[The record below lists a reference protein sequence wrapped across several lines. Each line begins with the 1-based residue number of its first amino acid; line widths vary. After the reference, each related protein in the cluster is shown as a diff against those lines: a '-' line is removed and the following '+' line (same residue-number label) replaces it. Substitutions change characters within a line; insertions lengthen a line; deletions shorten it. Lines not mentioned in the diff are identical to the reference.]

1 MTGAAT
7 GPARVLGVGDNVIDR
22 FLDRGVYYPGG
33 NSVNV
38 AVFARRAGAEAAYLG
53 VFGDDDPG
61 SHIRG
66 VLGEL
71 GIATDHSVV
80 RAGETGW
87 CDVRVVDGDRVFGDW
102 SGGVTVERP
111 IELTSDVLAYAS
123 GFDLVH
129 VSAYAA
135 LEPQLPALHP
145 AARLLVFDFSDEP
158 EYRED
163 GYRAQVAPWTDLAVL
178 SAAQLPWTEAEDLA
192 RDTFAKGARMVLLT
206 RGLEG
211 SAVFDGDG
219 FVRAAAVRV
228 ETVDTMGCGDAFIA
242 SFMLSA
248 HAAGWS
254 RGRRL
259 SPAVL
264 EAALHDAAKAAAEQC
279 AVEGAFGYPKEYV
292 Q

>member
-1 MTGAAT
+1 MTAAAAPT
-7 GPARVLGVGDNVIDR
+7 RVLGVGDNVIDR

-61 SHIRG
+61 AHIREA
-66 VLGEL
+66 LGEL
-71 GIATDHSVV
+71 GVATDHSVV

-87 CDVRVVDGDRVFGDW
+87 CDVRVIDGDRVFGDW
-102 SGGVTVERP
+102 SGGVTVEQP
-111 IELTSDVLAYAS
+111 IELTPEVLAYAG

-135 LEPQLPALHP
+135 LEPQLPALHA
-145 AARLLVFDFSDEP
+145 AARLVVFDFADEP
-158 EYRED
+158 EYRVE
-163 GYRAQVAPWTDLAVL
+163 GYRTTVAPWVDLAVL
-178 SAAQLPWTEAEDLA
+178 SAADMPWTEAEELA
-192 RDTFAKGARMVLLT
+192 RDTFRKGAAMVLVT

-211 SAVFDGDG
+211 SAVFDGDT
-219 FVRAAAVRV
+219 FTRAHAVRV

-242 SFMLSA
+242 SFMLNA

-254 RGRRL
+254 RGHRL
-259 SPAVL
+259 LASVI
-264 EAALHDAAKAAAEQC
+264 ETALHHAAQAAAQQC
-279 AVEGAFGYPKEYV
+279 AIEGAFGYPKEYM